1 MENIYSHGSII
12 IDVSGFEEYLKYI
25 SNLILKPSK
34 FISEKRKELEFKDC
48 KKQLYRIMDKL
59 SESLKEKINLLHDE
73 YFYFAEI
80 YEMVKYTLNRDIS
93 EITVK
98 DIDFI
103 SDIFNNFLQF
113 LDYRLT
119 LIEDNI
125 DDDNFESEVELFLT
139 KMDKSKEFYF
149 ANICKEDMDKGIFI
163 EYCNVITA

>member
-1 MENIYSHGSII
+1 MEDIYNHGSII
-12 IDVSGFEEYLKYI
+12 IDVSGFDEYLKYI

-34 FISEKRKELEFKDC
+34 FISEKRKEFEFKDC
-48 KKQLYRIMDKL
+48 KKRLYQIMDKL
-59 SESLKEKINLLHDE
+59 SESLKEKITLLHDE

-80 YEMVKYTLNRDIS
+80 YGMVKYTLNRDIS
-93 EITVK
+93 EITVN

-103 SDIFNNFLQF
+103 SEIFNNFLEF

-125 DDDNFESEVELFLT
+125 EDDDFESEVELFLT

-149 ANICKEDMDKGIFI
+149 SNICKEDMDKGIFI
-163 EYCNVITA
+163 EYCNVIVE

>member
-80 YEMVKYTLNRDIS
+80 YEMVKYTLNR
-93 EITVK
+93 TFQK
-98 DIDFI
+98 
-103 SDIFNNFLQF
+103 LQ
-113 LDYRLT
+113 LR
-119 LIEDNI
+119 I
-125 DDDNFESEVELFLT
+125 
-139 KMDKSKEFYF
+139 
-149 ANICKEDMDKGIFI
+149 
-163 EYCNVITA
+163 